1 MDLKNIKLYNKWF
14 KNSWPYAT
22 GAVILSILQI
32 VTLTV
37 TGNPWGITSSFV
49 NLSAWIYS
57 ALGGD
62 VSNWQY
68 YLGKRGLGY
77 FNSGFMD
84 PVLFRNIGIILGAL
98 LAGLLASQFRIKKIK
113 SIKQVT
119 SASIGGLL
127 MGYGASIASGC
138 NIGALFSGI
147 SSFSLSGW
155 VFAIFLFIG
164 AVIGSKILVKY
175 LM

>member
-1 MDLKNIKLYNKWF
+1 MDLKNNKSYNTWLKS
-14 KNSWPYAT
+14 SWSYVT

-32 VTLTV
+32 FTLVV
-37 TGNPWGITSSFV
+37 TGNPWGVTSSFV
-49 NLSAWIYS
+49 NLSAWIYD
-57 ALGGD
+57 AFGGD

-68 YLGKRGLGY
+68 FSSGRGAGYL
-77 FNSGFMD
+77 NSGFRD
-84 PVLFRNIGIILGAL
+84 PVMLRNIGIILGAL
-98 LAGLLASQFRIKKIK
+98 LAALLASQFRIKKIK
-113 SIKQVT
+113 SLKQVV
-119 SASIGGLL
+119 SASLGGLL

-155 VFAIFLFIG
+155 VFAIFLFSG
-164 AVIGSKILVKY
+164 AIIGSKLLIKF